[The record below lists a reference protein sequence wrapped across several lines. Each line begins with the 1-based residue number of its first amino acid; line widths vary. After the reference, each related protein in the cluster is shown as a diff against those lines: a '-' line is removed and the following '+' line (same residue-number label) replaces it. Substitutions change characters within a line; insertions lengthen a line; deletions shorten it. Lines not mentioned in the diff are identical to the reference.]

1 MKVRDITMN
10 AMFIAITLIL
20 ALVPGLGMINIGFVS
35 ITIMHIPVIIAGL
48 VLGAKAALINATA
61 FGVAAMFIAATRP
74 VGVFDVLIVNPLVS
88 VLPRIIFGLSIV
100 VVAGLMKRLTKNF
113 VVVASVTSI
122 VATLVHTVAVLLAM
136 YIAAT
141 GSASPEILAAAPT
154 SALVLIGSVLLSNGI
169 FEIIASVVIAVP
181 TSVALNKVKNH

>member
-74 VGVFDVLIVNPLVS
+74 VGVFDVLFVNPLVS

-141 GSASPEILAAAPT
+141 GSASPDILAAAPT

>member
-74 VGVFDVLIVNPLVS
+74 VGVFDVLFVNPLVS

>member
-74 VGVFDVLIVNPLVS
+74 VGVFDVLFVNPLVS

-100 VVAGLMKRLTKNF
+100 VVASLMKRLTKNF
-113 VVVASVTSI
+113 VVVASVTSV

>member
-74 VGVFDVLIVNPLVS
+74 VGVFDVLFVNPLVS

-100 VVAGLMKRLTKNF
+100 VVAGLMKWLTKNF

>member
-20 ALVPGLGMINIGFVS
+20 ARVPGLGMINIGFVS

-74 VGVFDVLIVNPLVS
+74 VGVFDVLFVNPLVS